1 MKLFWLIAILVIV
14 LCISLIY
21 QTSTQE
27 PLTTEEMEKAMAY
40 DAKKE
45 FEQDVVKSSPKN
57 ADFVVL
63 LEELQNNN
71 ANKIQDETEFS
82 KKNNAIIY
90 NMGCVLEKQTEE
102 SIQQPPEEI
111 KKNEITDIKLPMET
125 NKLNSYIALSP
136 KDGKYFPSSF
146 RLKVTNKV
154 DVNKYNYELWGA
166 SPNVEGA
173 PSNGV
178 IDENTIKSMPYP
190 KDLYTIK
197 NSDMLIGNINIGNK
211 ALNILSIGNIF
222 DESFKVIGNVD
233 SLNNDIIV
241 NCDNAENIT
250 GLLIYI
256 GAPVPIQ

>member
-1 MKLFWLIAILVIV
+1 MKLVWLIAILVIV

-21 QTSTQE
+21 QTTTRE
-27 PLTTEEMEKAMAY
+27 PLTSEEMEKAMAY

-45 FEQDVVKSSPKN
+45 LEKGAVKSSPKN
-57 ADFVVL
+57 ANFAVL
-63 LEELQNNN
+63 LEVLKNNN
-71 ANKIQDETEFS
+71 ANTNDDRTEFS
-82 KKNNAIIY
+82 KKNNAIVY
-90 NMGCVLEKQTEE
+90 NMGCVLEKQTEK

-136 KDGKYFPSSF
+136 KDGKYFPTSF
-146 RLKVTNKV
+146 RLKITNKV
-154 DVNKYNYELWGA
+154 DVNKYNYELWGS

-178 IDENTIKSMPYP
+178 IDQNTIKSMPYP
-190 KDLYTIK
+190 KDLYTIT
-197 NSDMLIGNINIGNK
+197 NSNITVGNINIGNK

-222 DESFKVIGNVD
+222 DENFKIIGNVD

-241 NCDNAENIT
+241 NCDKAENIT

>member
-1 MKLFWLIAILVIV
+1 MNCVWIIALLITII
-14 LCISLIY
+14 CISLIS
-21 QTSTQE
+21 QVNIQE
-27 PLTTEEMEKAMAY
+27 PLSTKDMENAIAY

-45 FEQDVVKSSPKN
+45 LEDDEIMSEPEIAHFTVI
-57 ADFVVL
+57 F
-63 LEELQNNN
+63 EELQNNN
-71 ANKIQDETEFS
+71 EPVPQERNEFS
-82 KKNNAIIY
+82 KKNNAIFY
-90 NMGCVLEKQTEE
+90 NMGCILEKQTEDI
-102 SIQQPPEEI
+102 IQPLEEI

-146 RLKVTNKV
+146 NLKVTNKV

-166 SPNVEGA
+166 GPNVEGA

-178 IDENTIKSMPYP
+178 IDKNIIQSMPYP
-190 KDLYTIK
+190 KDLYSIK
-197 NSDMLIGNINIGNK
+197 NANMVIGNIDIGNK

-222 DESFKVIGNVD
+222 DENFKVVGNVD
-233 SLNNDIIV
+233 SINNDIII

>member
-1 MKLFWLIAILVIV
+1 MKFVWIITVLVAIV
-14 LCISLIY
+14 CISLIY
-21 QTSTQE
+21 QEKIRE
-27 PLTTEEMEKAMAY
+27 PLSTKDMENAIAY
-40 DAKKE
+40 DTKKE
-45 FEQDVVKSSPKN
+45 FEDTEIKSIPEIAN
-57 ADFVVL
+57 FTVL
-63 LEELQNNN
+63 IEELQNNN
-71 ANKIQDETEFS
+71 ELKSQERKEFS

-102 SIQQPPEEI
+102 IIQPLKDI
-111 KKNEITDIKLPMET
+111 KKNEITDVKLPMET

-166 SPNVEGA
+166 GPNVEGA

-178 IDENTIKSMPYP
+178 IDENIIQSMPYP
-190 KDLYTIK
+190 KDLYSIK
-197 NSDMLIGNINIGNK
+197 NTNMVIGNIDIGNK
-211 ALNILSIGNIF
+211 ALNVLSIGNIF
-222 DESFKVIGNVD
+222 DENFKVIGNVD
-233 SLNNDIIV
+233 SLNNDIII

-256 GAPVPIQ
+256 GAPVQIQ

>member
-1 MKLFWLIAILVIV
+1 MKFVWIITVLLAIV
-14 LCISLIY
+14 CISLIY
-21 QTSTQE
+21 QENIRE
-27 PLTTEEMEKAMAY
+27 PLSTKDMENAIVY

-45 FEQDVVKSSPKN
+45 FEDTEIKSIPEIAK
-57 ADFVVL
+57 FTVL
-63 LEELQNNN
+63 IEELQNNN
-71 ANKIQDETEFS
+71 EPESQERNEFS

-90 NMGCVLEKQTEE
+90 NMGCVLEKQTEDI
-102 SIQQPPEEI
+102 IQPLEEI
-111 KKNEITDIKLPMET
+111 KKNEITDVKLPMET

-166 SPNVEGA
+166 GPNVEGA

-178 IDENTIKSMPYP
+178 IDENIIQSMPYP
-190 KDLYTIK
+190 KDLYSIK
-197 NSDMLIGNINIGNK
+197 NTNMVIGNIDIGNK

-222 DESFKVIGNVD
+222 DENFKVVGNVD
-233 SLNNDIIV
+233 SLNNDIII
-241 NCDNAENIT
+241 NCDTAENIT